1 MTLNSEF
8 DKSIIDIKFDF
19 HSDSK
24 GGDPDIYS
32 PTLKRYHKILWSKE
46 LPNGKKINLSKKTGA
61 YLHCEIDNV
70 DFFLGSDAITNS
82 YRHHKSKSW
91 IIKEIQND
99 AEELYKAGATIGAY
113 ILFPNK
119 KINGFQTINQVR
131 GINRFI
137 DDRFDLTLQ
146 CIKNFYQKIES
157 PLYPTLSIYN
167 EFFNLFQTFEN
178 YIDFFLLNDLVD
190 DKYNVKFFMPFS
202 NFQTKPILT
211 KIDDYLNYKQEA
223 LNFINL
229 RNKRIEKFV
238 KS

>member
-1 MTLNSEF
+1 MALNQEF
-8 DKSIIDIKFDF
+8 EKNIVDINFDF

-32 PTLKRYHKILWSKE
+32 PTLKKYHQLLWSKE
-46 LPNGKKINLSKKTGA
+46 LPSGKKINLTKKSGA
-61 YLHCEIDNV
+61 YLHCEVDNV
-70 DFFLGSDAITNS
+70 IFFLGSDAITNS
-82 YRHHKSKSW
+82 YKHHKSKAW
-91 IIKEIQND
+91 IIKEVESD

-113 ILFPNK
+113 TLFPNK

-146 CIKNFYQKIES
+146 CIKNFYQRIES
-157 PLYPTLSIYN
+157 PLYTALETYE
-167 EFFNLFQTFEN
+167 EFFILFQTFEN

-190 DKYNVKFFMPFS
+190 DNYNIKFFRPFVD
-202 NFQTKPILT
+202 FHTKPIFT
-211 KIDDYLNYKQEA
+211 NVDDYLRYKHEA